1 MRFGINLPPRG
12 PEVVEDV
19 KLADELGYEYVGFVD
34 SQLLWREIYCILAV
48 SAVSSSRIRLGPG
61 VTNPLTRHPAVTASA
76 IATIDELSCGRAILA
91 LGRGDSAVHTI
102 GLEPVSLRVLRE
114 YVEVCRKLTA
124 GQEAIYQGKSM
135 RLRWAKRQV
144 PIALVASGPKMLALA
159 GEIADRVTML
169 VGAEPGLVRWGIEHV
184 RRGAEA
190 AGRDFS
196 RIDLGVYLPC
206 SVTDD
211 LPRGREEVRAMAA
224 AILNVYAQQKSL
236 KADEVPAEIV
246 AELDLIRGRYNY
258 MEHTSLGARH
268 AQAITDRAIDRVAL
282 VGPAAEC
289 RERLSALADLGI
301 QHAVFFVE
309 PLADAGRRRELITSM
324 ADSFFSLGPS

>member
-19 KLADELGYEYVGFVD
+19 KLADALGYEYVGFVD

-48 SAVSSSRIRLGPG
+48 SAVSSSRIKLGPG

-76 IATIDELSCGRAILA
+76 IATIDELSGGRAILA
-91 LGRGDSAVHTI
+91 LGRGDSAVHTV
-102 GLEPVSLRVLRE
+102 GLEPVSLRALRE
-114 YVEVCRKLTA
+114 YVDVCRKLTA
-124 GQEAIYQGKSM
+124 GQEATYQGKPM

-236 KADEVPAEIV
+236 RADDVPAKIV

-258 MEHTSLGARH
+258 MEHTNLGARH

-282 VGPAAEC
+282 VGPAGEC
-289 RERLSALADLGI
+289 RERLRALAELGI

-309 PLADAGRRRELITSM
+309 PLADAGRRRQLISSM
-324 ADSFFSLGPS
+324 AEHFFSL